1 MRTITLALLIAA
13 SVACNKPDP
22 AADASKSGTPSGTRT
37 DAKPGTDA
45 PGTDTPNAPPALIKP
60 PPVISGGAADRLVPG
75 DAALLAHIDMQ
86 GLAGSP
92 LWAANKAIL
101 DADPEFT
108 KQMNSFAACNM
119 PFSGLRG
126 LDIGVGSDGQELVL
140 VVSGGGVGKPDNLR
154 CLQARLNTGDMKLE
168 EQDGTTRVVFAGGER
183 FGHPAGD
190 DAIVITTRAWSD
202 AVLGLIAGKG
212 SSVRDGGLKDI
223 LAAADQSKH
232 IWFAGRLPP
241 ELAALASAGVAGMAG
256 LRSVAGSLDLSAGLG
271 LTLAFGMDSPEKAKA
286 TLGEVQTQFDTVK
299 PLAGLFGVP
308 QSAVDKVKFTASDA
322 SVVMT
327 AALTM
332 DEINALSAALNQL
345 NAAGSEEPAQ
355 PPAPPEPPVQPKQP
369 KQPIAPPP
377 T

>member
-22 AADASKSGTPSGTRT
+22 AADASKSGTAQSASPGAEAPS
-37 DAKPGTDA
+37 DA
-45 PGTDTPNAPPALIKP
+45 PPPTTIKP
-60 PPVISGGAADRLVPG
+60 PPPPARGAADRLVPG

-86 GLAGSP
+86 GLGGSP
-92 LWAANKAIL
+92 LWAANKAVL

-108 KQMNSFAACNM
+108 KQMDSFSACNM

-126 LDIGVGSDGQELVL
+126 LEIGVGSDGQDVAI
-140 VVSGGGVGKPDNLR
+140 VVSGAGVGKPDNLR
-154 CLQARLNTGDMKLE
+154 CLQGRLNTGDMKVE
-168 EQDGTTRVVFAGGER
+168 EQDGNTRVVFAGGER

-190 DAIVITTRAWSD
+190 DTIVITTRAWDD

-212 SSVRDGGLKDI
+212 SSVRDGELKDI

-241 ELAALASAGVAGMAG
+241 ELAALASAGVASMAG
-256 LRSVAGSLDLSAGLG
+256 LRSIAGSLDLSAGLG
-271 LTLAFGMDSPEKAKA
+271 LTLAFGMASPEQAKT
-286 TLGEVQTQFDTVK
+286 TLGDVQTQFDTVK
-299 PLAGLFGVP
+299 PLAGMFGVP
-308 QSAVDKVKFTASDA
+308 LSAVDKVKFTTKDA

-345 NAAGSEEPAQ
+345 NAAGADDLDQ
-355 PPAPPEPPVQPKQP
+355 PPEPPEPP
-369 KQPIAPPP
+369 TRPIAPPP